1 MKYCENVGELFL
13 RGYARPNLDN
23 LSDVILYWNLQ
34 SGRVYHNCMT
44 GKRSYIKEEVLR
56 YDTRN
61 LFFKKTAAPV
71 KGYHVGY
78 SEKTDSI
85 IIQFLELTTTGL
97 TVGKTSEWKPCYD
110 GYEIRR
116 DGNAYS
122 SCPWERGT
130 SINPMIDVCGETL
143 HHVDISNI
151 GYVICRHTSE
161 VMTKFFGSS
170 GFSCSNLHGSFFFE
184 EYGIKS
190 FCQETAPTVPVKKQE
205 QLEKL
210 LEISL
215 PEIKITDDI
224 FRVMK
229 SQQVCRYLG
238 KRNDEA
244 AKQYLYISKYSS
256 SYMGKF
262 CLAQKATDNIAVLR
276 YFMPYTDREKYLY
289 CQEIEKKDICFLET
303 NRTYVTDGETWNCRL
318 FGEAFL
324 YVKKSSKKHNYKSFL
339 LPWNIDDL
347 KGTKLQY
354 FNRINDK
361 SAEWTENIKS
371 DDDSFYNCTKISE
384 DFHAMLE
391 MPLME
396 SFLNSNLDGFI
407 RYTSRSNY
415 SESPKQMLEDVFG
428 KINTKHKQLFK
439 AIGIP
444 AANVRWMN
452 QTIMSEYKKL
462 DDNENDNGVWRNEWK
477 KHYLI
482 AQCAVCIARLKE
494 IFSSC
499 PEYLE
504 NMNLEQFK
512 EIAMLT
518 IQNVKEDDV
527 KTLSKMVALWGPK
540 NISGYFDVYTNIVYL
555 KDDSQNQGYYRN
567 PIRLYRDYI
576 DMAYDMMG
584 GDIRIQQ
591 WKFKDVDELKDV
603 HDETSEILNSIET
616 IKREEEYKA
625 KQEKLSKKW
634 EKLLYKED
642 NLQIIAPT
650 CATDIANEG
659 IALHHCVKT
668 YIEAVYNGRTTIL
681 FIRDKKDLDTPFYT
695 LEIRGGQIR
704 QCHGFCNS
712 NPTDEIREFLKRF
725 CDEKGI
731 QYNSGSCVLA
741 V

>member
-1 MKYCENVGELFL
+1 MKYSENVGELFL
-13 RGYARPNLDN
+13 RGYARPNLDG
-23 LSDVILYWNLQ
+23 LSDVILYWEL
-34 SGRVYHNCMT
+34 SKGTIYHNCMT
-44 GKRSYIKEEVLR
+44 GKRSYNKEEVLR

-61 LFFKKTAAPV
+61 LFFKKTAAPI

-78 SEKTDSI
+78 NEKTDSI
-85 IIQFLELTTTGL
+85 IVQFLTLNTTGITENTIRGWEL
-97 TVGKTSEWKPCYD
+97 CHSYE

-122 SCPWERGT
+122 SYPWERGT
-130 SINPMIDVCGETL
+130 GINPMIDVCGETL
-143 HHVDISNI
+143 QNVDMSNAE
-151 GYVICRHTSE
+151 YVVCRHTSD
-161 VMTKFFGSS
+161 VMEKFFGTN
-170 GFSCSNLHGSFFFE
+170 GFSCSNMRGMFFFE
-184 EYGIKS
+184 DYGFKA
-190 FCQETAPTVPVKKQE
+190 FCQEMAPTVPAKKQE
-205 QLEKL
+205 QLEEL
-210 LEISL
+210 LAINL
-215 PEIKITDDI
+215 PEIKITNDI
-224 FRVMK
+224 FRVIK
-229 SQQVCRYLG
+229 SQQRCNYFG
-238 KRNDEA
+238 KRKDES
-244 AKQYLYISKYSS
+244 AKQYLHIYKYRYLES
-256 SYMGKF
+256 F
-262 CLAQKATDNIAVLR
+262 CIAQKAAGNIAVLR
-276 YFMPYTDREKYLY
+276 YFLHYIDQEKFLHI
-289 CQEIEKKDICFLET
+289 QEIKKTDIRFLET
-303 NRTYVTDGETWNCRL
+303 GRTYITDGETWNCRL
-318 FGEAFL
+318 FGEKFL
-324 YVKKSSKKHNYKSFL
+324 YVKKSSKKHNYRSFL
-339 LPWNIDDL
+339 LPWNTEDL

-354 FNRINDK
+354 FNRISDK
-361 SAEWTENIKS
+361 SAEWTKNIKS
-371 DDDSFYNCTKISE
+371 DDDAYYNCKTMSE

-396 SFLNSNLDGFI
+396 SFLGSHLDGFI
-407 RYTSRSNY
+407 RYTSNSNY
-415 SESPKQMLEDVFG
+415 SESPKQMLEKVFG

-444 AANVRWMN
+444 AANVRWVN
-452 QTIMSEYKKL
+452 ETILKEYKNL
-462 DDNENDNGVWRNEWK
+462 DKNDNGACENEWK
-477 KHYLI
+477 KRYLI
-482 AQCAVCIARLKE
+482 TQGATCIAKIKE

-499 PEYLE
+499 PGYLE

-518 IQNVKEDDV
+518 IRNVKEEDV

-634 EKLLYKED
+634 EKLLYEED

-695 LEIRGGQIR
+695 LEIRDGRIR

-731 QYNSGSCVLA
+731 VYESGSHVLA